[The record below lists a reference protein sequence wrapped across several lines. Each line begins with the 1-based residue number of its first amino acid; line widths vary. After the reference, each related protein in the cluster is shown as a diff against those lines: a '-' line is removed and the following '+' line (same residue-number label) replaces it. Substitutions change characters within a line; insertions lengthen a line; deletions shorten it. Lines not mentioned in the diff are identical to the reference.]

1 MKQITWNEYIQ
12 YISQQVQNDSGM
24 VVGWF
29 ARDELRNGIFVPR
42 VFIDLCAG
50 FANDAIILSQ
60 MHYWSDRGESGYPRL
75 SHWHNDHLW
84 IVKQYEEWKKETG
97 IPVRTCKESTAR
109 LEQLG
114 FIIREAHLSPFH
126 TAVNGKPERAV
137 FYRLNWQKLFSAVIQ
152 WQQEQ
157 SAESALSYQSAES
170 ALSYESTKS
179 ALSYNTENTSNLTS
193 HTAAAPESSRVE
205 SNTLASLGSHP
216 LTSFVDTETSHT
228 SATKNHSTADDD
240 TESGDDTEEPTQ
252 AADYY
257 NSDYEPEN
265 NNSHYKGVRAAPKPA
280 PKQKK
285 AKATFG
291 RRQQDTS
298 DEQDDSRKPRY
309 TPPRP
314 TVVPAVQKREKT
326 PLKAES
332 GFVAWV
338 KEQWGGSTIKDEAKA
353 VLEENTDL
361 FEMEGFKEWAA
372 AVIQESNDYTKTEY
386 NKPRSS
392 SLTIAGRVT
401 DREAF
406 EAWKVEKSAEV
417 AKEKAQEYDDNIIEL
432 TPEELERLLEAK
444 RKKKEAQGT

>member
-1 MKQITWNEYIQ
+1 MSVKIMGQVWDLDMPPNNKFVLLAYADHADHAGNNVFPSVSMIAKKTGYGERQIKRIKQELINAGYLVEVTRPSGKAVKYRIECNPC
-12 YISQQVQNDSGM
+12 QNVTSVKMSPGTSVKMSPGTSVKMSPGLVTFATGTSDIGTHKAVLEPSIKPSIDSL
-24 VVGWF
+24 
-29 ARDELRNGIFVPR
+29 E
-42 VFIDLCAG
+42 
-50 FANDAIILSQ
+50 
-60 MHYWSDRGESGYPRL
+60 SDPS
-75 SHWHNDHLW
+75 
-84 IVKQYEEWKKETG
+84 
-97 IPVRTCKESTAR
+97 
-109 LEQLG
+109 
-114 FIIREAHLSPFH
+114 
-126 TAVNGKPERAV
+126 
-137 FYRLNWQKLFSAVIQ
+137 
-152 WQQEQ
+152 
-157 SAESALSYQSAES
+157 
-170 ALSYESTKS
+170 
-179 ALSYNTENTSNLTS
+179 
-193 HTAAAPESSRVE
+193 E
-205 SNTLASLGSHP
+205 SNTL
-216 LTSFVDTETSHT
+216 TSFGNKKTSHT
-228 SATKNHSTADDD
+228 SATKNDSASDDD
-240 TESGDDTEEPTQ
+240 SESDDVEKHTQ

-257 NSDYEPEN
+257 NSDYEAEN
-265 NNSHYKGVRAAPKPA
+265 NNSHYKGVRAVPKPA

-285 AKATFG
+285 SKATLG
-291 RRQQDTS
+291 RRQQATS
-298 DEQDDSRKPRY
+298 DEQDDSHKPRY

-353 VLEENTDL
+353 VLEANADM

-392 SLTIAGRVT
+392 SVTIAGRVT

-444 RKKKEAQGT
+444 RRKKEAQGA